1 MAKKRIV
8 VTDSDGMYKSSEGL
22 DARLAALDV
31 ATDAE
36 VPRTAFECADRS
48 AEIFALDQLIE
59 EQHEKLKT
67 LRKQREDLVRSLLDA
82 HASSVESSGPSSRAF
97 VRLVTEMRDAQK
109 AYFAGRDGNALR
121 RSMSLETEVDRA
133 LSLRD
138 GVEHTLFEEGI

>member
-1 MAKKRIV
+1 MNPCRMREAATLLR
-8 VTDSDGMYKSSEGL
+8 GL
-22 DARLAALDV
+22 ATWEDDPDDQRRMTFLAD
-31 ATDAE
+31 
-36 VPRTAFECADRS
+36 
-48 AEIFALDQLIE
+48 
-59 EQHEKLKT
+59 
-67 LRKQREDLVRSLLDA
+67 LLDA

-109 AYFAGRDGNALR
+109 AYFASRDGNALR